1 MDKISTAPRS
11 SSDALT
17 VKTNFLLTLW
27 KKLKII
33 QKKVSGN
40 SGASLFELVVN
51 VCFFSVYCWC
61 SRQKVGASKSQTALL
76 WSLYCG
82 KPSPR
87 SFNSCFKGG
96 LCFEKLFLK
105 VDVQVFVSYSISSS
119 DNLRRRCDY
128 MTEEQGCQ
136 RFHSSQASRGSPL
149 SRRTFSYFV

>member
-33 QKKVSGN
+33 QKKGFWELWSF
-40 SGASLFELVVN
+40 SLWTCSQCL
-51 VCFFSVYCWC
+51 FFSVYCWC

-136 RFHSSQASRGSPL
+136 RFHSSQDSRGSPL